1 MNHRQP
7 ELTDSF
13 LADLKDDLVCRRVG
27 RGMKRLEEHQ
37 HLLSS
42 FDPKQ
47 KNAAVVTGYLAQW
60 VDVGYQRPRL
70 VKEILLRFTHDVRA
84 QLPLRDY
91 VHLRT
96 AEGMVA
102 MSQQAT
108 GEAIQNFD
116 FVRSLAQEIGD
127 RELLSVVNFWKGR
140 CLRMRG
146 EYDQA
151 LTCTVEARDLALA
164 AGHEPMAAVMRV
176 LESWLYFQKEN
187 SKEAER
193 ILREAEA
200 ILRKTDDHV
209 TLGNIHSSYGR
220 IALRHGRYQH
230 AIDHF
235 VTAITEYKKTDPQ
248 HRNVARSLN
257 NLAYSKRLI
266 ALQLRRKIDADVARR
281 RKPAKS
287 GSSKGQNA
295 RVQYRSRFEQL
306 RQEAFAALSE
316 AEEIYRHHPNHHGIG
331 NMHLN
336 YGNLYLDNGDVER
349 AEAEAATAFELG
361 EQKKDNI
368 LMGRAR
374 LLQCMVENARVEEEI
389 GDGTEGSTH
398 ARLAQDC
405 AHDAVELSKH
415 TQDRRLLAHAHI
427 WEGLTCSNNFF
438 ENMEA
443 ARRCYELA
451 ASLSKG
457 DYPDSAWEDMQT
469 LKARIFRK
477 GTVDPKLRAWSQGSV
492 GDKTFQQIT
501 EEFAELIIPK
511 VWEREDRKISR
522 VASRLSVS
530 PKKVR
535 RILTRVGRRK
545 PSGQ

>member
-1 MNHRQP
+1 MNHRP
-7 ELTDSF
+7 SEFSDDFLGEL
-13 LADLKDDLVCRRVG
+13 KEDLVCRRVG
-27 RGMKRLEEHQ
+27 RGMKRLEECE

-42 FDPKQ
+42 FNPKQ
-47 KNAAVVTGYLAQW
+47 KNAAIFTGYLAQW
-60 VDVGYQRPRL
+60 VDVGFRRPRL
-70 VKEILLRFTHDVRA
+70 VKDVLGRFPKNIRA

-91 VHLRT
+91 VHLRM

-108 GEAIQNFD
+108 KEAIQNFD
-116 FVRSLAQEIGD
+116 FIRSLTTEID
-127 RELLSVVNFWKGR
+127 DKELFSVVNFWKGR

-146 EYDQA
+146 EYDEA
-151 LTCTVEARDLALA
+151 LIYTIEGRDLALQS
-164 AGHEPMAAVMRV
+164 GHEPMAAVMRV

-200 ILRKTDDHV
+200 VLRKTDDYV
-209 TLGNIHSSYGR
+209 TLGNIYSSYGR
-220 IALRHGRYQH
+220 IALRQGRYQH

-235 VTAITEYKKTDPQ
+235 VAAIAEYKKRDPG

-257 NLAYSKRLI
+257 NLAYAKRLI

-281 RKPAKS
+281 RKPRTAGAPKS
-287 GSSKGQNA
+287 QNA

-306 RQEAFAALSE
+306 RQEAFAALGE
-316 AEEIYRHHPNHHGIG
+316 DEEIYRQHPNHHGIG
-331 NMHLN
+331 NVHLN

-349 AEAEAATAFELG
+349 ADHEAETAFELG

-374 LLQCMVENARVEEEI
+374 LLQCMIENARVDEEI
-389 GDGTEGSTH
+389 GDGAEPSSH

-415 TQDRRLLAHAHI
+415 TQDRRLLAHAYI
-427 WEGLTCSNNFF
+427 WQGLTSCNSFF
-438 ENMEA
+438 ENLES
-443 ARRCYELA
+443 ARQSYDLA
-451 ASLSKG
+451 ATFSKG
-457 DYPDSAWEDMQT
+457 DYPDSTWEDMQA
-469 LKARIFRK
+469 LKAKIFRK

-492 GDKTFQQIT
+492 GDKTFQQMT

-522 VASRLSVS
+522 VAARLSVS

-545 PSGQ
+545 PSGG